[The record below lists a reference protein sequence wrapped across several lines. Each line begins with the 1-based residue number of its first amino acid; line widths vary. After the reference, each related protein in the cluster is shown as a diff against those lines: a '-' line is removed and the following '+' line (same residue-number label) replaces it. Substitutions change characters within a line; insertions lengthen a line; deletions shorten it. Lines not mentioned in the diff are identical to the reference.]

1 MIIRMLLYL
10 CVLLVLQVPANAS
23 NELSRKMLKV
33 GFVMGGPVTD
43 YGWNQAHNDGRIYLE
58 RHMAG
63 KVQTIFAERVPE
75 NAEAGRVME
84 RMIAQGTKVIFGTTY
99 GYLDPML
106 AVAARHPDVIFMQ
119 INRCSEQK
127 ERTLVFTSL
136 TISSRY
142 TQPELLLDE

>member
-106 AVAARHPDVIFMQ
+106 AVGRSAS
-119 INRCSEQK
+119 RCD
-127 ERTLVFTSL
+127 F
-136 TISSRY
+136 Y
-142 TQPELLLDE
+142 AN